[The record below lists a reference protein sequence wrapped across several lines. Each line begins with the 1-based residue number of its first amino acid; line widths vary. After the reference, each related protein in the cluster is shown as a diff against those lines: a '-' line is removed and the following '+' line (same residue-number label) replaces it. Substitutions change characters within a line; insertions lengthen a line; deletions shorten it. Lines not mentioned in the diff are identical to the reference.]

1 MPNHCTC
8 LSGWTG
14 PLCETRKLLS
24 CSAVSAS
31 SNFSCL
37 LNLAV
42 CHPSCMNGG
51 TCVRPGVC
59 ECIPGRSGDHCQNG
73 MRT

>member
-1 MPNHCTC
+1 MPNRCTC

-14 PLCETRKLLS
+14 PLCETRKLLLTVLCLQVQIS
-24 CSAVSAS
+24 Y
-31 SNFSCL
+31 L